1 MQNEVSWYFFIKK
14 YQRDLVLLKENIIFF
29 LRNWPTIRI
38 IRKPKNIKNTGNY
51 FISDGVG
58 GGFLGEFSV
67 AWIIFFNA
75 FIHHEFFF
83 WSIFLQQMFFFSA
96 SNMEKLTT
104 IHYYSIQFRQR
115 SHISERFRV
124 GVGTKRSK
132 LSPAVWEFNVVLE
145 IENPGLK
152 KIGPT

>member
-67 AWIIFFNA
+67 AWIILFNA

-83 WSIFLQQMFFFSA
+83 WSIFLQQICFFFLPPTWRNLPLFIIIPSSFDNVPISRKDFVWGWGLSA
-96 SNMEKLTT
+96 VNYRLL
-104 IHYYSIQFRQR
+104 Y
-115 SHISERFRV
+115 
-124 GVGTKRSK
+124 
-132 LSPAVWEFNVVLE
+132 
-145 IENPGLK
+145 ENLMLC
-152 KIGPT
+152 